1 MPKAKAATT
10 RSRASTKKEIRG
22 KEGKGS
28 MEGRRRNLRSIPLTS
43 NVVRC
48 SRGLQ
53 KERQSCWRARPR
65 WERKEADSVSSKNE
79 QEPLLRYA
87 SPATFVVGKN
97 TIPSIKG
104 EYYDEEKEEHGG
116 RGVGGVGKG
125 VV

>member
-65 WERKEADSVSSKNE
+65 WERKEADSVSTEIRFPRYFCCGKE
-79 QEPLLRYA
+79 HYPLHQGRILR
-87 SPATFVVGKN
+87 
-97 TIPSIKG
+97 
-104 EYYDEEKEEHGG
+104 
-116 RGVGGVGKG
+116 
-125 VV
+125 